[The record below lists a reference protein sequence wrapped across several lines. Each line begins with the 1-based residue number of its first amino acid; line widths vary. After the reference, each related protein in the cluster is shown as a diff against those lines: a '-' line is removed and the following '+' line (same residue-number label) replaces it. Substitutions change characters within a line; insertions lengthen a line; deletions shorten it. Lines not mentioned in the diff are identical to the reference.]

1 MIEGEREMDYHST
14 TTLNEIREK
23 SPCEEGWAKLLKHLG
38 KNKADDEPLH
48 MLTILESN
56 GLDDALWCLRAK
68 SLDRLS
74 RHFQAWCAEQ
84 VLHHFEA
91 DRPDDERVRDQINML
106 RNDIATPDQRAAAQD
121 TAREA
126 AQDTAWSATWDAAR
140 AAAQD
145 TAREAACAAARAAAQ
160 DTAQDTA
167 QDAQEKQLRLMLGEL

>member
-1 MIEGEREMDYHST
+1 MGRSTGRSTGRARKTTSFDVGRTVMDYHST

-23 SPCEEGWAKLLKHLG
+23 SPCEEGWSKLLKHLG

-48 MLTILESN
+48 LLTILESN

-106 RNDIATPDQRAAAQD
+106 RNDIATPDQRDAAAW
-121 TAREA
+121 AV
-126 AQDTAWSATWDAAR
+126 AWAVAWDAALV
-140 AAAQD
+140 
-145 TAREAACAAARAAAQ
+145 AAR
-160 DTAQDTA
+160 
-167 QDAQEKQLRLMLGEL
+167 DAQEKQLRLMLGEL